1 MSRPK
6 QGIAERLKTA
16 NVAISN
22 AMADT
27 EIGVLLG
34 EHGYKTPELSEGL
47 ALYEAADTAVKRQ
60 VAAEGGQST
69 ASKRTD
75 SAEKAARKSYQD
87 LSQTAR
93 AVFKKNKAALSVLGL
108 TGAMPKAMPLFL
120 TMATALFDNA
130 SHDTEI
136 AAVLAKRGY
145 DADTLAK
152 GRAKIV
158 EMSAAMQAH
167 QAAIGSAQQATDE
180 QDIAM
185 TALDDWMSEFLR
197 IAKVAL
203 GAKPQLLEKLGVLRR
218 NSKTKAQR
226 KAPGK
231 AAATRKAKKA
241 AKPN

>member
-1 MSRPK
+1 
-6 QGIAERLKTA
+6 LKTA

-22 AMADT
+22 AMTDA

-34 EHGYKTPELSEGL
+34 ERGYKTPELSEGL

-60 VAAEGGQST
+60 VATEGDQST
-69 ASKRTD
+69 ASKRSD
-75 SAEKAARKSYQD
+75 NAEKAARKSYQD
-87 LSQTAR
+87 LSKTAR
-93 AVFKKNKAALSVLGL
+93 AIFKSNKAALSVLGL
-108 TGAMPKAMPLFL
+108 TGSEPKAMPLFL

-130 SHDTEI
+130 SHDAEI

-145 DADTLAK
+145 DAERLAK
-152 GRAKIV
+152 GRAKVV

-167 QAAIGSAQQATDE
+167 QAAIGAAQQATDE
-180 QDIAM
+180 QDNAM
-185 TALDDWMSEFLR
+185 KALDAWMSEFLG

-203 GAKPQLLEKLGVLRR
+203 GSKPQLLEKLGVLKR
-218 NSKTKAQR
+218 KTKTTAQR

-231 AAATRKAKKA
+231 AAATRAAKKVA